1 MTTTPLLTII
11 TICYNAEATIAPTL
25 RSLAEQSD
33 QSFEYLVIDGASQ
46 DKTLSLVQTLY
57 PRAIVHSEP
66 DHGLYDAM
74 NKGLRQANGTYIWY
88 LNAGDTLRT
97 PDTVRTVCAALETHQ
112 PDLLYGDT
120 MIVDAAY
127 QDLHPRRLRP
137 PHQLTQRSFANGMLI
152 CHQAFIPR
160 RSLAPLYDLRYRYSA
175 DYDWCI
181 KIIDTIQS
189 QYRIND
195 YLVNYLNEGV
205 TTRNHRASLLERL
218 RIMARRYGWFTALA
232 QHVSFLFRR
241 QR

>member
-1 MTTTPLLTII
+1 MAVGAKRW
-11 TICYNAEATIAPTL
+11 AEDRHAT
-25 RSLAEQSD
+25 
-33 QSFEYLVIDGASQ
+33 
-46 DKTLSLVQTLY
+46 
-57 PRAIVHSEP
+57 
-66 DHGLYDAM
+66 
-74 NKGLRQANGTYIWY
+74 GTYIWY

-97 PDTVRTVCAALETHQ
+97 PDTVRTVCTALETHQ

-120 MIVDAAY
+120 MIVDGAY

-181 KIIDTIQS
+181 KIIDSIQS
-189 QYRIND
+189 QYRIDD

-218 RIMARRYGWFTALA
+218 RIMARRYGWLTAIA
-232 QHVSFLFRR
+232 RHVSFLFRR

>member
-57 PRAIVHSEP
+57 PRATVHSEP

-74 NKGLRQANGTYIWY
+74 NKGLRHATGTYIWY

-97 PDTVRTVCAALETHQ
+97 SDTVRTVCTALETHR

-120 MIVDAAY
+120 MIVDATY

-181 KIIDTIQS
+181 KIIDAIHS
-189 QYRIND
+189 QYSID
-195 YLVNYLNEGV
+195 DCLVNYLNEGV

-218 RIMARRYGWFTALA
+218 RIMARRYGWFTALTR
-232 QHVSFLFRR
+232 HVSFLFCR

>member
-46 DKTLSLVQTLY
+46 DKTLSFVQTLY
-57 PRAIVHSEP
+57 PRATVHSEP

-74 NKGLRQANGTYIWY
+74 NKGLRHATGTYIWY

-120 MIVDAAY
+120 MIVNGTY

-137 PHQLTQRSFANGMLI
+137 PHRLTQRAFANGMLI

-160 RSLAPLYDLRYRYSA
+160 RKLAPLYDLRYRYSA

-181 KIIDTIQS
+181 KIIDAIQS
-189 QYRIND
+189 QYRIDD

-218 RIMARRYGWFTALA
+218 RIMARRYGWFTALTR
-232 QHVSFLFRR
+232 HVSFLFCR

>member
-11 TICYNAEATIAPTL
+11 TICYNAEVTIAPTL

-57 PRAIVHSEP
+57 PCATIYSEP
-66 DHGLYDAM
+66 DYGLYDAM
-74 NKGLRQANGTYIWY
+74 NKGLRHATGTYIWY
-88 LNAGDTLRT
+88 LN
-97 PDTVRTVCAALETHQ
+97 
-112 PDLLYGDT
+112 GDT
-120 MIVDAAY
+120 MIVDGAY

-181 KIIDTIQS
+181 KIIDAIQS
-189 QYRIND
+189 QYRIDD

-218 RIMARRYGWFTALA
+218 RIMAHRYGWPTAIA
-232 QHVSFLFRR
+232 RHVSFLFRR

>member
-57 PRAIVHSEP
+57 PRATVHSEP

-74 NKGLRQANGTYIWY
+74 NKGLRHATGTYIWY

-120 MIVDAAY
+120 MIVDGTY

-137 PHQLTQRSFANGMLI
+137 PHRLTQRAFANGMLI

-160 RSLAPLYDLRYRYSA
+160 RKLAPLYDLRYRYSA

-181 KIIDTIQS
+181 KIIDAIQS
-189 QYRIND
+189 QYRIDD

-218 RIMARRYGWFTALA
+218 RIMARRYGWFTALTR
-232 QHVSFLFRR
+232 HVSFLFCR

>member
-57 PRAIVHSEP
+57 PRATIYSEP

-74 NKGLRQANGTYIWY
+74 NKGLRHATGTYIWY

-97 PDTVRTVCAALETHQ
+97 PDTIHTVCTALETHQ

-120 MIVDAAY
+120 MIVDSTY

-137 PHQLTQRSFANGMLI
+137 PHQLKQRSFANGMLI

-181 KIIDTIQS
+181 KIIDSIQS
-189 QYRIND
+189 QYRIDD

-218 RIMARRYGWFTALA
+218 RIMARRYGWPTAIA
-232 QHVSFLFRR
+232 RHVSFLFRR

>member
-57 PRAIVHSEP
+57 PRATVHSEP

-74 NKGLRQANGTYIWY
+74 NKGLRHATGTYIWY

-120 MIVDAAY
+120 MIVNGTY

-137 PHQLTQRSFANGMLI
+137 PHRLTQRAFANGMLI

-160 RSLAPLYDLRYRYSA
+160 RKLAPLYDLRYRYSA

-181 KIIDTIQS
+181 KIIDAIQS
-189 QYRIND
+189 QYRIDD

-218 RIMARRYGWFTALA
+218 RIMARRYGWFTALTR
-232 QHVSFLFRR
+232 HVSFLFCR

>member
-46 DKTLSLVQTLY
+46 DKTLSFVQTLY
-57 PRAIVHSEP
+57 PRATVHSEP

-74 NKGLRQANGTYIWY
+74 NKGLRHATGTYIWY

-120 MIVDAAY
+120 MIVDGAY
-127 QDLHPRRLRP
+127 QDLHPRWLRP
-137 PHQLTQRSFANGMLI
+137 PHRLTQRSFANGMLI

-181 KIIDTIQS
+181 RIIDAIHS
-189 QYRIND
+189 QYRIDD

-218 RIMARRYGWFTALA
+218 RIMARRYGWFTALTR
-232 QHVSFLFRR
+232 HVSFLFCR

>member
-1 MTTTPLLTII
+1 MPSTPLLTII
-11 TICYNAEATIAPTL
+11 TICYNAEATIVPTL

-33 QSFEYLVIDGASQ
+33 QSFEYLVIDGASH
-46 DKTLSLVQTLY
+46 DKTLSLVDTLY
-57 PRAIVHSEP
+57 PRATVYSEP
-66 DHGLYDAM
+66 DRGLYDAM
-74 NKGLRQANGTYIWY
+74 NKGLRRASGQYIWY

-97 PDTVRTVCAALETHQ
+97 PETVHTVCSALTTHL

-120 MIVDAAY
+120 MIVDSSY

-137 PHQLTQRSFANGMLI
+137 PHRLTHRSFSNGMLV

-160 RSLAPLYDLRYRYSA
+160 RSLAPLYDLDYRYSA

-181 KIIDTIQS
+181 QIIDRIHS
-189 QYRIND
+189 QHRIDD

-218 RIMARRYGWFTALA
+218 RIMADHYGWLTAIA
-232 QHVSFLFRR
+232 RHISFLFCRR
-241 QR
+241 R

>member
-57 PRAIVHSEP
+57 PRATVHSEP

-74 NKGLRQANGTYIWY
+74 NKGLRHATGTYIWY

-120 MIVDAAY
+120 MIVDGTY

-160 RSLAPLYDLRYRYSA
+160 RKLAPLYDLRYRYSA

-181 KIIDTIQS
+181 KIIDAIQS
-189 QYRIND
+189 QYRIDD

-218 RIMARRYGWFTALA
+218 RIMARRYGWFTALTR
-232 QHVSFLFRR
+232 HVSFLFCR

>member
-33 QSFEYLVIDGASQ
+33 QSFEYLVIDGDSQ

-57 PRAIVHSEP
+57 PRATVHSEP

-74 NKGLRQANGTYIWY
+74 NKGLRHATGTYIWY

-120 MIVDAAY
+120 MIVNGTY

-137 PHQLTQRSFANGMLI
+137 PHRLTQRAFANGMLI

-160 RSLAPLYDLRYRYSA
+160 RKLAPLYDLRYRYSA

-181 KIIDTIQS
+181 KIIDAIQS
-189 QYRIND
+189 QYRIDD

-232 QHVSFLFRR
+232 RHVSFLFCR

>member
-57 PRAIVHSEP
+57 PRATVHSEP
-66 DHGLYDAM
+66 DRGLYDAM
-74 NKGLRQANGTYIWY
+74 NKGLRHATGTYIWY

-97 PDTVRTVCAALETHQ
+97 PDTVRTVCTALETHR

-137 PHQLTQRSFANGMLI
+137 PHLLTQHSFANGMLI

-189 QYRIND
+189 QYRIDD

>member
-33 QSFEYLVIDGASQ
+33 QSFEYLVIDGDSQ

-57 PRAIVHSEP
+57 PRATVYSEP

-74 NKGLRQANGTYIWY
+74 NKGLRHATGTYIWY

-120 MIVDAAY
+120 MIVNGTY

-137 PHQLTQRSFANGMLI
+137 PHRLTQRAFANGMLI

-160 RSLAPLYDLRYRYSA
+160 RKLAPLYDLRYRYSA

-181 KIIDTIQS
+181 KIIDAIQS
-189 QYRIND
+189 QYRIDD

-218 RIMARRYGWFTALA
+218 RIMARRYGWFTALTR
-232 QHVSFLFRR
+232 HVSFLFCR

>member
-33 QSFEYLVIDGASQ
+33 QSFEYLVIDGDSQ

-57 PRAIVHSEP
+57 PRATVYSEP

-74 NKGLRQANGTYIWY
+74 NKGLRHATGTYIWY

-120 MIVDAAY
+120 MIVNGTY

-137 PHQLTQRSFANGMLI
+137 PHRLTQRAFANGMLI

-160 RSLAPLYDLRYRYSA
+160 RKLAPLYDLRYRYSA
-175 DYDWCI
+175 DYDWSI
-181 KIIDTIQS
+181 KIIDAIQS
-189 QYRIND
+189 QYRIDD

-218 RIMARRYGWFTALA
+218 RIMARRYGWFTALTR
-232 QHVSFLFRR
+232 HVSFLFCR

>member
-1 MTTTPLLTII
+1 
-11 TICYNAEATIAPTL
+11 
-25 RSLAEQSD
+25 
-33 QSFEYLVIDGASQ
+33 
-46 DKTLSLVQTLY
+46 
-57 PRAIVHSEP
+57 
-66 DHGLYDAM
+66 M
-74 NKGLRQANGTYIWY
+74 NKGLRQAHGTYIWY

-160 RSLAPLYDLRYRYSA
+160 RKLAPLYDLRYRYSA

-181 KIIDTIQS
+181 KIIDTIKS
-189 QYRIND
+189 QYRIDD
-195 YLVNYLNEGV
+195 YLVNYLTQPSRLAPRAASHYGATV
-205 TTRNHRASLLERL
+205 RLVHRPDTTRQLPLLSSALTSGVASV
-218 RIMARRYGWFTALA
+218 ALSA
-232 QHVSFLFRR
+232 VPLAL
-241 QR
+241 

>member
-74 NKGLRQANGTYIWY
+74 NKGLRHATGTYIWY

-120 MIVDAAY
+120 MIVNDAY

-137 PHQLTQRSFANGMLI
+137 PHLLTQRSFANGMLI

-189 QYRIND
+189 QYRIDD

>member
-33 QSFEYLVIDGASQ
+33 QSFEYLVIDGDSQ

-57 PRAIVHSEP
+57 PRATVHSEP

-74 NKGLRQANGTYIWY
+74 NKGLRHATGTYIWY

-120 MIVDAAY
+120 MIVDGTY

-137 PHQLTQRSFANGMLI
+137 PHRLTQRAFANGMLI

-160 RSLAPLYDLRYRYSA
+160 RKLAPIYDLRYRYSA

-181 KIIDTIQS
+181 KIIDTIHS
-189 QYRIND
+189 QYRIDD

-232 QHVSFLFRR
+232 RHVSFLFCR

>member
-33 QSFEYLVIDGASQ
+33 QTFEYLVIDGASQ
-46 DKTLSLVQTLY
+46 DSTLSLVQTLY
-57 PRAIVHSEP
+57 PRATIYSEP

-74 NKGLRQANGTYIWY
+74 NKGLRHATGTYIWY

-120 MIVDAAY
+120 MIVAGAY
-127 QDLHPRRLRP
+127 QDLYPRRLRP
-137 PHQLTQRSFANGMLI
+137 PHQLTQHSFANGMLI

-160 RSLAPLYDLRYRYSA
+160 RKLAPLYDLRYRYSA

-181 KIIDTIQS
+181 KIIDAIQS
-189 QYRIND
+189 QYRIDD

-218 RIMARRYGWFTALA
+218 RIMARRYGWPTAIA
-232 QHVSFLFRR
+232 RHVSFLFCR

>member
-74 NKGLRQANGTYIWY
+74 NKGLRQAHGTYIWY

-120 MIVDAAY
+120 MIVDGAY
-127 QDLHPRRLRP
+127 PVSYTH
-137 PHQLTQRSFANGMLI
+137 LTL
-152 CHQAFIPR
+152 PT
-160 RSLAPLYDLRYRYSA
+160 
-175 DYDWCI
+175 
-181 KIIDTIQS
+181 K
-189 QYRIND
+189 RI
-195 YLVNYLNEGV
+195 V
-205 TTRNHRASLLERL
+205 
-218 RIMARRYGWFTALA
+218 
-232 QHVSFLFRR
+232 
-241 QR
+241 

>member
-46 DKTLSLVQTLY
+46 DSTISLVQTLY
-57 PRAIVHSEP
+57 PRATVHSEP

-74 NKGLRQANGTYIWY
+74 NKGLRHATGTYIWY

-112 PDLLYGDT
+112 SDLLYGDT
-120 MIVDAAY
+120 MIVDGAY

-160 RSLAPLYDLRYRYSA
+160 RKLAPIYDLRYRYSA

-181 KIIDTIQS
+181 KIIDAIHS
-189 QYRIND
+189 QYRIDD

-232 QHVSFLFRR
+232 RHVSFLFCR